1 MSTTQTPMPRKQ
13 SRRRWLVAVGVI
25 ISIIFV
31 VIAFRGLQ
39 PGAFMDSLAT
49 VNLPLLG
56 VAALSYFAAVTVIAW
71 RWQFLLRAFQHVP
84 LSTLTRIVAIGY
96 MGNNAYPLRA
106 GEALRIGLLSRDY
119 DVPVAQAATTVAVER
134 VFDGLVML
142 SFVLG
147 GLLLVDVQSPQIN
160 LVASVAAPLFGVAL
174 LLFIVLAAF
183 PNILAGLV
191 ERISQ
196 LLPERIG
203 EILLSLSDDILSGLA
218 GLRSPL
224 HLLGAVI
231 TSFAT
236 WAIEAGV
243 YWLVLVAFDLP
254 LGYPVALLV
263 VGTVNLAGLIPASP
277 GQIGVYEFFASS
289 VLMGVGIAQDTAL
302 AYAIVVHIVIWLPV
316 TLVGFL
322 FLVRRGLGWT
332 DIQNARDLEE
342 NVASDTDNTS
352 TGNTP

>member
-1 MSTTQTPMPRKQ
+1 MSTTKTPMPRQQ
-13 SRRRWLVAVGVI
+13 SRRRWLVALGVL
-25 ISIIFV
+25 ISIVFL

-39 PGAFMDSLAT
+39 PGAFMESLAA

-71 RWQFLLRAFQHVP
+71 RWQFLLRAFQYVP
-84 LSTLTRIVAIGY
+84 LTALTRIVAIGY
-96 MGNNAYPLRA
+96 MGNNVYPLRA

-119 DVPVAQAATTVAVER
+119 EIPVAQSATTVAVER

-147 GLLLVDVQSPQIN
+147 GLLLVDVQSPQID
-160 LVASVAAPLFGVAL
+160 LVASVAAPVFGVAL

-183 PNILAGLV
+183 PNVLAGLV
-191 ERISQ
+191 ERISGV
-196 LLPERIG
+196 LPERIG
-203 EILLSLSDDILSGLA
+203 AILLSLSEDILSGLA

-224 HLLGAVI
+224 HLLGAVV

-243 YWLVLVAFDLP
+243 YWLVLIAFDLP
-254 LGYPVALLV
+254 SGYPVALLV

-277 GQIGVYEFFASS
+277 GQVGVYEFFASS

-302 AYAIVVHIVIWLPV
+302 AYAIVVHLVIWLPV
-316 TLVGFL
+316 TLAGFG

-332 DIQNARDLEE
+332 DIRKARELENRSSAE
-342 NVASDTDNTS
+342 SD
-352 TGNTP
+352 